1 MQQADNFFVNA
12 TSFIF
17 QTHFSSQYVFVV
29 QKQSLTSFNFPN
41 LHFQHSC
48 KAAKYTLNTRNVR
61 EVNINSGE

>member
-17 QTHFSSQYVFVV
+17 QTHFSSQYVFAV
-29 QKQSLTSFNFPN
+29 QKQYLTSFNFPN
-41 LHFQHSC
+41 LHFQHS
-48 KAAKYTLNTRNVR
+48 AKYTLNTRNVR